1 MKKFAVVLAGIA
13 AVILVQGLTSPTVST
28 VDSILAD
35 ASLAMAIPLFFVAMA
50 FWASDN
56 EK

>member
-13 AVILVQGLTSPTVST
+13 AVILVQGLTSPTDTT
-28 VDSILAD
+28 VDRILAD
-35 ASLAMAIPLFFVAMA
+35 ASLAMFVPLALVALA
-50 FWASDN
+50 FWQAD